1 MGMSSLMYQTVLFLE
16 VTMLIPPH
24 LPQPHTITDPFGYS
38 PVVLPHVVPQP
49 LEPQPVGP
57 QSVGPHPV
65 VPPGFRPGPVVPPV
79 IPHGPPPAQA
89 PGPQQ
94 VVPPVV
100 PHGPPAAPSQFSVRL
115 DLSKIRRKN
124 CSRGNFAKNLFAE
137 ILPEDEWVK
146 LNVNGKRGKDTIS
159 PHIVNYVKQSSFY
172 IYPLESNESMEQAW
186 GFCVR
191 SIDAADRQLKRK
203 K

>member
-1 MGMSSLMYQTVLFLE
+1 MKKEIEKIKEFLQAYGYGNELANVSDCYLFGSDY
-16 VTMLIPPH
+16 VDPPH

-89 PGPQQ
+89 PGP
-94 VVPPVV
+94 
-100 PHGPPAAPSQFSVRL
+100 
-115 DLSKIRRKN
+115 
-124 CSRGNFAKNLFAE
+124 
-137 ILPEDEWVK
+137 
-146 LNVNGKRGKDTIS
+146 
-159 PHIVNYVKQSSFY
+159 
-172 IYPLESNESMEQAW
+172 
-186 GFCVR
+186 
-191 SIDAADRQLKRK
+191 
-203 K
+203 